1 MTRRGR
7 NMSNSATK
15 VKSKVSSQLC
25 EEKNEKKLNKTYRG
39 KKMQTADSKMK
50 YDSGVKKGDCVHN
63 ILWYIKEK
71 EKTSEYQY

>member
-1 MTRRGR
+1 
-7 NMSNSATK
+7 MSNSATK

-50 YDSGVKKGDCVHN
+50 YDSGVKKVG
-63 ILWYIKEK
+63 Y
-71 EKTSEYQY
+71 